1 MQFLKYVLATVVGIF
16 LTWVIGFLLLMGVA
30 ASASK
35 GEDQPIEENSVLK
48 LSFNKPIREREGA
61 ENPFEGLD
69 IPGASDDASIGIVEF
84 KKAIAAAKTDD
95 KIKGIYMDMS
105 VVMGGFASLEELRN
119 ALIDFKK
126 SGKFIVAYGEI
137 YTEGA
142 YYLASVADKIYLNP
156 AGMLEFNGL
165 NTTVM
170 FFKGA
175 MEKLEIKPEIFKV
188 GDFKSAVEPFLLE
201 KMSDPSRQQTTS
213 FLNSIYGH
221 YLDKVA
227 ASRGI
232 DRKQLGVISDSMLV
246 REAPDALKY
255 KLVTNVGYYDE
266 VQDEIRKLVK
276 IKADEKIEYVGLGS
290 YQKKGSAKENLNES
304 KGKGDRVA
312 VIFASGEIQ
321 SGKGSDEV
329 IGSDRIAEAIRKA
342 RLDKKVKAVVL
353 RINSPGGSAMASDVM
368 WREVMLTKKVKPVI
382 ASMSDVAA
390 SGGYY
395 MAMACDTIVAQPTTI
410 TGSIGVFGMMFNAQ
424 DFLKNKLG
432 ITTDGVKTGQ
442 FSDLGNMSRPLT
454 AYERKVIQ
462 QSVEKIY
469 YEFTSKA
476 AEGRDMKVEDLRAVA
491 SGRVWSGV
499 EAKERGLV
507 DVLGGLDDAVRIAA
521 AAAKLKEGEY
531 KIKQLPAK
539 ESFFDKF
546 MSDMEDDANA
556 KVLETEFGTY
566 APYVQQ
572 LKSLDKL
579 KGVQTRLPFDILFQ

>member
-84 KKAIAAAKTDD
+84 KKAIAAAKSDD

-469 YEFTSKA
+469 YDFTSKA

-499 EAKERGLV
+499 EAKEKGLV

-539 ESFFDKF
+539 ESFFEKF
-546 MSDMEDDANA
+546 MSDMDDDANA
-556 KVLETEFGTY
+556 KVLEAQFGTY

-572 LKSLDKL
+572 LKSIDKL
-579 KGVQTRLPFDILFQ
+579 KGIQARLPFNIIFQ